1 MLKAQQVLLPIQTR
15 PCPFRSQVEARLRTA
30 KLGEIVWRR
39 AADEIDFEMIG
50 RKIRWTPAFEKARR
64 AEQQMSPMLTER
76 SPSLQRLRNK
86 GDGKRMSRP
95 SRAGRQSE

>member
-1 MLKAQQVLLPIQTR
+1 MNFNRQFKAAKDMTPVEFRQQ
-15 PCPFRSQVEARLRTA
+15 FAH
-30 KLGEIVWRR
+30 
-39 AADEIDFEMIG
+39 
-50 RKIRWTPAFEKARR
+50 ARR

-76 SPSLQRLRNK
+76 SPSLRRLRNK